1 MDYNHGLGITEEL
14 QILRHSEKEAWL
26 YASELEQQLKLFNAE
41 HIEGYKLVPIEPTE
55 EMIAAGCSH
64 GLSANGR
71 PIWERPYEF
80 QAKWKYQQMLDAAPE
95 FKLEKNHEPT

>member
-1 MDYNHGLGITEEL
+1 MKLHMNYDPKLTTLEEL
-14 QILRHSEKEAWL
+14 MRQM
-26 YASELEQQLKLFNAE
+26 LKT
-41 HIEGYKLVPIEPTE
+41 HKIVPIEPTE